1 MSPNDTPSQ
10 LPPVTGAW
18 RPGDDPGHRKFHTV
32 TTDRAFRT
40 ESGASLSEVVVAYET
55 WGTLNEAR
63 DNAVLLCH
71 ALTGDSHA
79 AGDPGPGHPT
89 PGWWGGLVGPGR
101 YVDTDR
107 WFVVC
112 ANVLGGC
119 QGSTGPS
126 STDPATGR
134 PYGSSFPVV
143 TVRDMVRAQHS
154 LAVALGVDRW
164 HAVVGGSMGGMQA
177 LEWAVM
183 YPGAVGHLVLCSTT
197 AQASAQQIAWSHIGR
212 NAITEDAFYSGGDYY
227 DQAEGPHRGLSVARK
242 AAHVTYR
249 SDESFTQRFGREMRA
264 QFELTF
270 DTAFEVEHY
279 LDHQGDKLVRRFD
292 ANSYIV
298 LNRSMDYHDVGRGRG
313 GALAA
318 LRRVTA
324 RTLVASISSDGLY
337 PPAQQT
343 DLHALLREAGVESEM
358 LEVEAPDGHD
368 GFLTRTDDIGPHVRS
383 LLEGGA
389 VVPGAGNK
397 EVHGG

>member
-10 LPPVTGAW
+10 PAPPVTGAW
-18 RPGDDPGHRKFHTV
+18 RPGDDPGQRKFHTV
-32 TTDRAFRT
+32 TADRAFRT
-40 ESGASLSEVVVAYET
+40 ESGASLTDVVVAYET
-55 WGTLNEAR
+55 WGALNDAA

-79 AGDPGPGHPT
+79 VGDPGPGHPT
-89 PGWWGGLVGPGR
+89 PGWWDGLVGPGR

-112 ANVLGGC
+112 SNVLGGC
-119 QGSTGPS
+119 QGSTGPA

-154 LAVALGVDRW
+154 LAVGLGIDRW

-183 YPGAVGHLVLCSTT
+183 YPDAVANLVLCSTT
-197 AQASAQQIAWSHIGR
+197 AQASAQQVAWSHIGR
-212 NAITEDAFYSGGDYY
+212 NAITEDAYFSGGDYY

-249 SDESFTQRFGREMRA
+249 SDESFTERFGREMRD

-298 LNRSMDYHDVGRGRG
+298 LNRAMDYHDVGRGRG
-313 GALAA
+313 GTLPALS
-318 LRRVTA
+318 RVGA

-337 PPAQQT
+337 PPAQQI
-343 DLHALLREAGVESEM
+343 DLHAQLLAGGVTSEM
-358 LEVEAPDGHD
+358 LEVVAPDGHD
-368 GFLTRTDDIGPHVRS
+368 GFLTRTDDIGPHVRA
-383 LLEGGA
+383 LIERGPRTA
-389 VVPGAGNK
+389 DTEEDP
-397 EVHGG
+397 HG